1 MILTVTLNPLL
12 ESRLYYESLSLGKSN
27 RGTKKAYNAG
37 GKGIN
42 VSRQLNALGIEN
54 IALTFLGGNN
64 GKIFR
69 KLLSDEGI
77 NYFAVPTKSETRAAT
92 LAVET
97 KRKRLTTLFEPNSII
112 TEGEASAFKEKLKKM
127 IQNCSI
133 VVFSGSSPSSETDDI
148 YTFGIELANKLD
160 KLSVLDTYGK
170 HLPSAIEASPTVVH
184 NNLQEL
190 ENSFSLH
197 LSTERKKIDFLKT
210 LYQKGVKLSFITD
223 GPNDFYSSK
232 FDFAYKIK
240 QPKVTEIDP
249 TGSGDAFVSG
259 IIYGLEKGLV
269 YDEFVKIG
277 AALGAENASKWEVCN
292 TKLAKIKTLTINVSI
307 TPIGKKLKLI
317 DDSPTH

>member
-1 MILTVTLNPLL
+1 MILTVTLNPLI
-12 ESRLYYESLSLGKSN
+12 ESRLCYESLSLGKSN
-27 RGTKKAYNAG
+27 RGSKKLYHAG

-42 VSRQLNALGIEN
+42 VSRQLNALGVDN

-77 NYFAVPTKSETRAAT
+77 NYFAVPTKAETRSAT

-112 TEGEASAFKEKLKKM
+112 ARSEASAFKEKLKKM
-127 IQNCSI
+127 MQNCSI
-133 VVFSGSSPSSETDDI
+133 VVFSGSSPSPETDDI
-148 YTFGIELANKLD
+148 YSFGIGLANKLD

-170 HLPSAIEASPTVVH
+170 HLPSSIEASPTIVH

-190 ENSFSLH
+190 ESSFSLN
-197 LSTERKKIDFLKT
+197 LSTEQKKINFLSK
-210 LYQKGVKLSFITD
+210 LYEKGVKLCFLTD

-232 FDFAYKIK
+232 FDFVYKIE
-240 QPKVTEIDP
+240 QPQVNEIDP
-249 TGSGDAFVSG
+249 TGSGDAFISG
-259 IIYGLEKGLV
+259 IIYGIEEGLV
-269 YDEFVKIG
+269 FDEFVKIG
-277 AALGAENASKWEVCN
+277 AALGAENACKWEVCN
-292 TKLAKIKTLTINVSI
+292 TKLVEIKKLIKNVSI
-307 TPIGKKLKLI
+307 NPIGKKLKLI